1 MSTALVTG
9 ATSGIGLSFAHQ
21 LAERGHDVVLVA
33 RDRARLENVSDE
45 LRAKYGV
52 GTEILVADLS
62 DRAETGK
69 VAERLADQARPVDL
83 LVNNAGY
90 ALRKRFLDNDIA
102 EEEAVFDVLGRA
114 VLVLSH
120 AAARAMRERG
130 HGAIVNVS
138 SVAGQITSGT
148 YSAIKSFVTVFTE
161 GLSAELAGT
170 GVTATALLP
179 GFTRTEFHQRAKLN
193 MSRLPKFMW
202 LDAERLVADC
212 LDDVAKG
219 RVVSVPGPQYKAIV
233 AGLRFVPRSV
243 VRSRARTVHRP
254 TSRRG

>member
-1 MSTALVTG
+1 
-9 ATSGIGLSFAHQ
+9 
-21 LAERGHDVVLVA
+21 
-33 RDRARLENVSDE
+33 
-45 LRAKYGV
+45 
-52 GTEILVADLS
+52 VADLS

-90 ALRKRFLDNDIA
+90 ALKKRFLDNDIS

-148 YSAIKSFVTVFTE
+148 YSAVKSFVTVFTE

-179 GFTRTEFHQRAKLN
+179 GFTRTEFHQRARLN

-202 LDAERLVADC
+202 LDADRLVADC
-212 LDDVAKG
+212 LDDVSRG

-233 AGLRFVPRSV
+233 AGLRLLPRSV

-254 TSRRG
+254 TAGRG

>member
-45 LRAKYGV
+45 LRATYAV

-69 VAERLADQARPVDL
+69 VAERLADRARPVDL
-83 LVNNAGY
+83 LVNNAGFG
-90 ALRKRFLDNDIA
+90 LKKRFLDNDIS

-120 AAARAMRERG
+120 AAAGAMRQRG

-138 SVAGQITSGT
+138 SVAGQISSGT
-148 YSAIKSFVTVFTE
+148 YSAVKSFVTVFTE
-161 GLSAELAGT
+161 ALAAEVAGT

-179 GFTRTEFHQRAKLN
+179 GFTRTEFHERATLN
-193 MSRLPKFMW
+193 MSALPRFMW
-202 LDAERLVADC
+202 LNSDRVVRDC

-219 RVVSVPGPQYKAIV
+219 KVISVPGAQYKLIV
-233 AGLRFVPRSV
+233 AVLRVLPRSL

-254 TSRRG
+254 KG

>member
-1 MSTALVTG
+1 
-9 ATSGIGLSFAHQ
+9 
-21 LAERGHDVVLVA
+21 
-33 RDRARLENVSDE
+33 
-45 LRAKYGV
+45 
-52 GTEILVADLS
+52 
-62 DRAETGK
+62 
-69 VAERLADQARPVDL
+69 
-83 LVNNAGY
+83 
-90 ALRKRFLDNDIA
+90 
-102 EEEAVFDVLGRA
+102 

-130 HGAIVNVS
+130 HGAVVNVS
-138 SVAGQITSGT
+138 SVAGQISSGT
-148 YSAIKSFVTVFTE
+148 YSAVKSFVTVFTE

-179 GFTRTEFHQRAKLN
+179 GFTRTEFHQRARLN

-202 LDAERLVADC
+202 LDADRLVADC

-233 AGLRFVPRSV
+233 AALRFAPRSV

-254 TSRRG
+254 TAGRG

>member
-9 ATSGIGLSFAHQ
+9 ATAGIGLSFAHQ

-45 LRAKYGV
+45 LQATYGV
-52 GTEILVADLS
+52 DTEILVADLS

-69 VAERLADQARPVDL
+69 VGERLADPARPVDL

-90 ALRKRFLDNDIA
+90 SLKKRFLDNDISQ
-102 EEEAVFDVLGRA
+102 EEAVFDVLCRA

-120 AAARAMRERG
+120 AAAGAMRQRG

-138 SVAGQITSGT
+138 SVASFITSGT
-148 YSAIKSFVTVFTE
+148 YSAEKSFVTVFTE
-161 GLSAELAGT
+161 GLSAELAGS
-170 GVTATALLP
+170 GVTATALCP
-179 GFTRTEFHQRAKLN
+179 GFTHTEFHDRAGLN
-193 MSRLPKFMW
+193 MSSLPGFMW
-202 LDAERLVADC
+202 LDAQRLVRDC

-219 RVVSVPGPQYKAIV
+219 KVVSVPGPQYKAIV
-233 AGLRFVPRSV
+233 AALRVLPRSV
-243 VRSRARTVHRP
+243 VRKRARTVHRP
-254 TSRRG
+254 KA